1 MILFQGRVY
10 DTMLQGELLGQLE
23 ARINDTRLGRGLEQE
38 RVIRGLVRLGQ
49 ELREELENAAPGKT
63 AGEAGNPWIPAWL
76 GCLTRFLSREWL
88 EYKIET
94 ELGVKAG
101 KGRKSE
107 PGGSTEC
114 GPGPSHE
121 VYHYTEL
128 QKMETHILPLG
139 TLLHITA
146 GNMEGLPV
154 FSIVEGLLTGN
165 VNILKLPGND
175 GGLSMDIILRL
186 IRLEPALADYIY
198 VFDTSS
204 GDLPA
209 MRRLEEMADGIVGWG
224 GGLGKNSRNA
234 YKDIKLKLLCAEARR
249 QEPDSLN
256 GGISLDLYISP
267 VMSVRIRS
275 CLLWLSI

>member
-23 ARINDTRLGRGLEQE
+23 ARINDTRQGRGLEQE
-38 RVIRGLVRLGQ
+38 KVIRGLVRLGQ
-49 ELREELENAAPGKT
+49 ELREELENAARGKT

-76 GCLTRFLSREWL
+76 GYLTRFLSRECL

-128 QKMETHILPLG
+128 QKM
-139 TLLHITA
+139 
-146 GNMEGLPV
+146 
-154 FSIVEGLLTGN
+154 
-165 VNILKLPGND
+165 
-175 GGLSMDIILRL
+175 RL
-186 IRLEPALADYIY
+186 
-198 VFDTSS
+198 
-204 GDLPA
+204 
-209 MRRLEEMADGIVGWG
+209 
-224 GGLGKNSRNA
+224 
-234 YKDIKLKLLCAEARR
+234 
-249 QEPDSLN
+249 
-256 GGISLDLYISP
+256 
-267 VMSVRIRS
+267 
-275 CLLWLSI
+275 

>member
-10 DTMLQGELLGQLE
+10 DTMLQGELMGQLE
-23 ARINDTRLGRGLEQE
+23 ARINDTRQGRGLEQE
-38 RVIRGLVRLGQ
+38 KVIRGLVRLGQ
-49 ELREELENAAPGKT
+49 ELREELENAARGKT
-63 AGEAGNPWIPAWL
+63 AREAGNPWIPAWL
-76 GCLTRFLSREWL
+76 GYLTRFLSREWL

-114 GPGPSHE
+114 EPGPSHE

-165 VNILKLPGND
+165 VK
-175 GGLSMDIILRL
+175 
-186 IRLEPALADYIY
+186 YIKA
-198 VFDTSS
+198 S
-204 GDLPA
+204 G
-209 MRRLEEMADGIVGWG
+209 
-224 GGLGKNSRNA
+224 
-234 YKDIKLKLLCAEARR
+234 
-249 QEPDSLN
+249 Q
-256 GGISLDLYISP
+256 
-267 VMSVRIRS
+267 
-275 CLLWLSI
+275 